1 MEAQPAVQVRITMV
15 TPKDATATREAP
27 WRQHTEA
34 LLDGYLQALRAE
46 KNLSPYTLR
55 NYATDIRAFLDFVE
69 EEGGEPLKVD
79 RHVLRRHLARLME
92 AGVASGSLT
101 RKVSTIRGF
110 YRYLELAG
118 HLEASPL
125 QGVRGPRR
133 PRRLPSFL
141 SNEDVSALVAAPQT
155 DTPLGLRDRALMEF
169 LYAAGVRVSELV
181 GLNTADANLSDGLL
195 RVRGKGR
202 KERVVLIG
210 RLARRAL
217 TAYLREGRP
226 RLATGAE
233 AALFLN
239 HKGGRL
245 SARGVEGLV
254 RKYALAAGLD
264 QRIFPHLLRH
274 TFATHMLEGGADL
287 RVLQE
292 LLGHASINS
301 TQIYTHVTERAKR
314 RTIEASL
321 DGIAK
326 QLERRY
332 EERAGHRPVPAE
344 AGESPDRAST
354 HGADEAEG
362 EEEP

>member
-1 MEAQPAVQVRITMV
+1 MANS
-15 TPKDATATREAP
+15 KDVAAMQEAP
-27 WRQHTEA
+27 WRQRLEA
-34 LLDGYLQALRAE
+34 LLDGYLRGLRAE
-46 KNLSPYTLR
+46 RNLSPYTLR
-55 NYATDIRAFLDFVE
+55 NYATDLRAFIDFVE
-69 EEGGEPLKVD
+69 GEGGDPLQVD
-79 RHVLRRHLARLME
+79 RHTLRRHLARLME

-101 RKVSTIRGF
+101 RKVSTIRCF

-125 QGVRGPRR
+125 QGVKGPRR

-141 SNEDVSALVAAPQT
+141 SNEDVSALVSAPET
-155 DTPLGLRDRALMEF
+155 DTPLGLRDRALMEL

-181 GLNTADANLSDGLL
+181 GLNTADVDLSDGLL
-195 RVRGKGR
+195 RVLGKGR

-210 RLARRAL
+210 RPARRAL
-217 TAYLREGRP
+217 AGYLREGRP
-226 RLATGAE
+226 RLAAGAE

-301 TQIYTHVTERAKR
+301 TQIYTHVTEQAKR

-326 QLERRY
+326 QIGRIH
-332 EERAGHRPVPAE
+332 EERAGRRRRSAPADS
-344 AGESPDRAST
+344 GEPPGRAS
-354 HGADEAEG
+354 A
-362 EEEP
+362 

>member
-1 MEAQPAVQVRITMV
+1 MAS
-15 TPKDATATREAP
+15 PKDATAGREAP
-27 WRQHTEA
+27 WRQRVEA
-34 LLDGYLQALRAE
+34 LLDGYLRGLRAE
-46 KNLSPYTLR
+46 RNLSPYTLR
-55 NYATDIRAFLDFVE
+55 NYATDLRAFIDFVD
-69 EEGGEPLKVD
+69 EEGGDPLQVD
-79 RHVLRRHLARLME
+79 RHTLRRHLARLME

-101 RKVSTIRGF
+101 RKVSTIRSF

-118 HLEASPL
+118 HLEANPF
-125 QGVRGPRR
+125 QGVHGPRR
-133 PRRLPSFL
+133 PHRLPSFL
-141 SNEDVSALVAAPQT
+141 SNEDVSALVAAPEIT
-155 DTPLGLRDRALMEF
+155 TPLGLRDRALMEL

-181 GLNTADANLSDGLL
+181 GLNTADAALSEGLL

-210 RLARRAL
+210 RPARRAL
-217 TAYLREGRP
+217 AAYLREGRP
-226 RLATGAE
+226 RLAAGAE
-233 AALFLN
+233 TALFLN
-239 HKGGRL
+239 HRGGRL

-301 TQIYTHVTERAKR
+301 TQIYTHVTEQAKR

-321 DGIAK
+321 DGVAK
-326 QLERRY
+326 QIERIH
-332 EERAGHRPVPAE
+332 EERAARRRQPA
-344 AGESPDRAST
+344 P
-354 HGADEAEG
+354 AEG
-362 EEEP
+362 EDEP

>member
-1 MEAQPAVQVRITMV
+1 MGTS
-15 TPKDATATREAP
+15 KNATATQEAP
-27 WRQHTEA
+27 WRQRVEA
-34 LLDGYLQALRAE
+34 LLDGYLRSLRAE
-46 KNLSPYTLR
+46 RNLSPYTLR
-55 NYATDIRAFLDFVE
+55 NYATDLHAFIDFVE
-69 EEGGEPLKVD
+69 DEGGDPLQVD
-79 RHVLRRHLARLME
+79 RHTLRRYLARLME
-92 AGVASGSLT
+92 AGVASGSIT
-101 RKVSTIRGF
+101 RKVSTIRTF
-110 YRYLELAG
+110 YRHLELAG
-118 HLEASPL
+118 HLEASPF

-141 SNEDVSALVAAPQT
+141 SNEDVAALVSAPET
-155 DTPLGLRDRALMEF
+155 DTPLGLRDRALMEL

-181 GLNTADANLSDGLL
+181 GLGTADVDLREGLL

-202 KERVVLIG
+202 KERVVVIG
-210 RLARRAL
+210 RPARRAL

-226 RLATGAE
+226 RLATSAE

-264 QRIFPHLLRH
+264 QHIFPHLLRH

-301 TQIYTHVTERAKR
+301 TQIYTHVTEQAKR

-326 QLERRY
+326 QMERIH
-332 EERAGHRPVPAE
+332 EERAGRRRRP
-344 AGESPDRAST
+344 ASAD
-354 HGADEAEG
+354 ADEPPRRGSA
-362 EEEP
+362 

>member
-1 MEAQPAVQVRITMV
+1 MAGS
-15 TPKDATATREAP
+15 KDATATREAP
-27 WRQHTEA
+27 WRQHVEA
-34 LLDGYLQALRAE
+34 LLDSYLKGLRAE
-46 KNLSPYTLR
+46 RNLSPYTLR
-55 NYATDIRAFLDFVE
+55 NYATDLRAFMDFVE
-69 EEGGEPLKVD
+69 DEGGDPLQVD
-79 RHVLRRHLARLME
+79 RHTLRRHLARLME

-110 YRYLELAG
+110 YRYLELSG
-118 HLEASPL
+118 HLEASPF

-141 SNEDVSALVAAPQT
+141 SNEDVSALVAAPET
-155 DTPLGLRDRALMEF
+155 DTPLGLRDRALMEL

-181 GLNTADANLSDGLL
+181 GLDTADADLSDGLL

-210 RLARRAL
+210 RPARRAL
-217 TAYLREGRP
+217 AGYLREGRP
-226 RLATGAE
+226 RLAVGAE

-245 SARGVEGLV
+245 SVRGVEGLV

-301 TQIYTHVTERAKR
+301 TQIYTHVTEQAKR
-314 RTIEASL
+314 RAIEASL
-321 DGIAK
+321 DGIAA
-326 QLERRY
+326 QMERVH
-332 EERAGHRPVPAE
+332 EERASRRRPPAE
-344 AGESPDRAST
+344 T
-354 HGADEAEG
+354 EG

>member
-1 MEAQPAVQVRITMV
+1 VAGSRN
-15 TPKDATATREAP
+15 ATATREAP
-27 WRQHTEA
+27 WRQSVEA
-34 LLDGYLQALRAE
+34 LLESYLRTLRAE
-46 KNLSPYTLR
+46 RNLSPYTLR
-55 NYATDIRAFLDFVE
+55 NYATDLHAFIDFME
-69 EEGGEPLKVD
+69 EEGGDPLQAD
-79 RHVLRRHLARLME
+79 RHTLRRYLARLME
-92 AGVASGSLT
+92 ANVASGSLT

-118 HLEASPL
+118 HLEISPF

-141 SNEDVSALVAAPQT
+141 NNEDVSALVSAPEAN
-155 DTPLGLRDRALMEF
+155 TPLGL
-169 LYAAGVRVSELV
+169 SELV
-181 GLNTADANLSDGLL
+181 GLAVADVNLGDGLL

-210 RLARRAL
+210 RPARRAL
-217 TAYLREGRP
+217 KAYLREGRP
-226 RLATGAE
+226 RLAAGAE

-239 HKGGRL
+239 RDGGRL
-245 SARGVEGLV
+245 STRGVQWLV

-292 LLGHASINS
+292 LLGHSNINS
-301 TQIYTHVTERAKR
+301 TQIYTHVTEQAKR

-321 DGIAK
+321 DGIA
-326 QLERRY
+326 QQMERIHQ
-332 EERAGHRPVPAE
+332 ERVARRTELRVEDG
-344 AGESPDRAST
+344 RAS
-354 HGADEAEG
+354 EAEG

>member
-1 MEAQPAVQVRITMV
+1 MAGS
-15 TPKDATATREAP
+15 KDATATREAP
-27 WRQHTEA
+27 WRQRVET
-34 LLDGYLQALRAE
+34 LLESYLRALRAE
-46 KNLSPYTLR
+46 RNLSPYTLR
-55 NYATDIRAFLDFVE
+55 NYATDLRAFFDFME
-69 EEGGEPLKVD
+69 EEGGDPLQAN
-79 RHVLRRHLARLME
+79 RHTLRRHLALLME
-92 AGVASGSLT
+92 AHVASGSLT

-118 HLEASPL
+118 HLEASPF

-141 SNEDVSALVAAPQT
+141 NNEDVNALVSAPEAS
-155 DTPLGLRDRALMEF
+155 TPLGLRDRALMEL
-169 LYAAGVRVSELV
+169 LYAAGIRVSELV
-181 GLNTADANLSDGLL
+181 GLDTADVNLGDGLL
-195 RVRGKGR
+195 RVHGKGR

-210 RLARRAL
+210 RPARRAL
-217 TAYLREGRP
+217 KAYLREGRP
-226 RLATGAE
+226 RLAAGAE

-239 HKGGRL
+239 RDGGRL
-245 SARGVEGLV
+245 STRGVQGLV

-292 LLGHASINS
+292 LLGHSNINS
-301 TQIYTHVTERAKR
+301 TQIYTHVTEQAKR

-326 QLERRY
+326 QMERIH
-332 EERAGHRPVPAE
+332 EERVARRTELQAEDGRASEAE
-344 AGESPDRAST
+344 AD
-354 HGADEAEG
+354 
-362 EEEP
+362 EEP

>member
-1 MEAQPAVQVRITMV
+1 MGIS
-15 TPKDATATREAP
+15 KNATATREAP
-27 WRQHTEA
+27 WRQRVEA
-34 LLDGYLQALRAE
+34 LLDGYLRTLRAE
-46 KNLSPYTLR
+46 RNLSPYTLR
-55 NYATDIRAFLDFVE
+55 NYATDLRAFIDFVDD
-69 EEGGEPLKVD
+69 EGGDPLQVD
-79 RHVLRRHLARLME
+79 RHTLRRHLARLIE
-92 AGVASGSLT
+92 AGIASGSLT
-101 RKVSTIRGF
+101 RKVSTIRSF
-110 YRYLELAG
+110 YRYLELSG
-118 HLEASPL
+118 HLKASPF
-125 QGVRGPRR
+125 QGVKGPRR

-141 SNEDVSALVAAPQT
+141 SNEDVSALVSAPET
-155 DTPLGLRDRALMEF
+155 DTPLGLRDRALMEL

-181 GLNTADANLSDGLL
+181 GLNTADANLRDGLL
-195 RVRGKGR
+195 RVRGKGG

-210 RLARRAL
+210 RPARRAL
-217 TAYLREGRP
+217 ASYLREGRP
-226 RLATGAE
+226 RLAVGAE
-233 AALFLN
+233 TALFLN

-301 TQIYTHVTERAKR
+301 TQIYTHVTEQAKR

-321 DGIAK
+321 DGIAAQMK
-326 QLERRY
+326 RVH
-332 EERAGHRPVPAE
+332 EERAARRRPAPADPGEPPSRVSTRGLHR
-344 AGESPDRAST
+344 
-354 HGADEAEG
+354 ADEAEG

>member
-1 MEAQPAVQVRITMV
+1 MAGS
-15 TPKDATATREAP
+15 KNATATREAP
-27 WRQHTEA
+27 WRQRVEA
-34 LLDGYLQALRAE
+34 LLESYLRALRAE
-46 KNLSPYTLR
+46 RNLSPYTLR
-55 NYATDIRAFLDFVE
+55 NYATDLRAFIDFME
-69 EEGGEPLKVD
+69 KEGGDPLQAD
-79 RHVLRRHLARLME
+79 RHTLRRHLARLME
-92 AGVASGSLT
+92 LNVASGSLT
-101 RKVSTIRGF
+101 RKVSTVRGF

-118 HLEASPL
+118 HLEVSPF

-141 SNEDVSALVAAPQT
+141 NNEDVSALVSAPET
-155 DTPLGLRDRALMEF
+155 NTPLGLRDRALMEL
-169 LYAAGVRVSELV
+169 LYAAGIRVSELV
-181 GLNTADANLSDGLL
+181 GLGTADVALRDGVL

-210 RLARRAL
+210 RPARRAL
-217 TAYLREGRP
+217 AAYLREGRP
-226 RLATGAE
+226 RLAAGAE

-301 TQIYTHVTERAKR
+301 TQIYTHVTEQAKR
-314 RTIEASL
+314 RAIEASL

-326 QLERRY
+326 QMERVH
-332 EERAGHRPVPAE
+332 EERVARRRQPVPADSGAS
-344 AGESPDRAST
+344 AGRASV
-354 HGADEAEG
+354 
-362 EEEP
+362 

>member
-1 MEAQPAVQVRITMV
+1 MAA
-15 TPKDATATREAP
+15 PKDATATREAP
-27 WRQHTEA
+27 WRQGTEA
-34 LLDGYLQALRAE
+34 LLDGYLRALRAE

-55 NYATDIRAFLDFVE
+55 NYATDLRAFLDFVE

-79 RHVLRRHLARLME
+79 RHTLRRHLARLME

-118 HLEASPL
+118 HLEVSPF

-141 SNEDVSALVAAPQT
+141 SNEDVSALVAAPET
-155 DTPLGLRDRALMEF
+155 DTSLGLRDRALMEL
-169 LYAAGVRVSELV
+169 LYAAGIRVSELV

-210 RLARRAL
+210 RPARRAL
-217 TAYLREGRP
+217 AAYLREGRP
-226 RLATGAE
+226 RLAVGAE

-239 HKGGRL
+239 YKGGRL

-301 TQIYTHVTERAKR
+301 TQIYTHVTEQAKR

-326 QLERRY
+326 QLERVH
-332 EERAGHRPVPAE
+332 EERARRRPAPAE
-344 AGESPDRAST
+344 VGESPGLASAGGP
-354 HGADEAEG
+354 HRADEAEG

>member
-1 MEAQPAVQVRITMV
+1 MATSRH
-15 TPKDATATREAP
+15 ATATREAP
-27 WRQHTEA
+27 WRQRLEG
-34 LLDGYLQALRAE
+34 LLDSYLRDLSAG

-55 NYATDIRAFLDFVE
+55 NYSTDIRAFIDFVD
-69 EEGGEPLKVD
+69 EEGGDPLQAD
-79 RHVLRRHLARLME
+79 RHTLRRHLARLME
-92 AGVASGSLT
+92 AGVVSGSLT

-118 HLEASPL
+118 HLNASPF
-125 QGVRGPRR
+125 QGVHGPRR

-141 SNEDVSALVAAPQT
+141 SNDDVAALISAPET
-155 DTPLGLRDRALMEF
+155 TTPLGLRDHALMEL
-169 LYAAGVRVSELV
+169 LYAAGIRVSELV
-181 GLNTADANLSDGLL
+181 GLNSADVNLSDGLL

-210 RLARRAL
+210 RPARRAL
-217 TAYLREGRP
+217 KAYLREGRP
-226 RLATGAE
+226 QLARGAE

-239 HKGGRL
+239 RDGGRL
-245 SARGVEGLV
+245 STRGVQGLV

-292 LLGHASINS
+292 LLGHANINS
-301 TQIYTHVTERAKR
+301 TQIYTHVTEQAKR
-314 RTIEASL
+314 RAIEASL

-326 QLERRY
+326 QMERVHK
-332 EERAGHRPVPAE
+332 ERVARRRQAAAVRSQRQAGQ
-344 AGESPDRAST
+344 T
-354 HGADEAEG
+354 EG
-362 EEEP
+362 KEEP